1 MTTSHDDTDIKA
13 WFTGRLPQD
22 WTHTAPTITID
33 REEIT
38 VLIHLDPVELGEDAT
53 DEAKAE
59 AAAGRISGWREDTRE
74 ARMTV
79 AREAQRRFER
89 KVSWGATLG
98 DLSALFTHLAVP
110 VMTRLR
116 QPQREVLDTLVDA
129 GVARSRADAL
139 KWCVRLVGQ
148 HSDEWLKDCARP
160 WRMSRP
166 CASRAP
172 PPDACSQPR
181 RSDFPSS

>member
-1 MTTSHDDTDIKA
+1 MNTSQQETEIRA
-13 WFTGRLPQD
+13 WFTGRLPQE
-22 WTHTAPTITID
+22 WTSQPPTITID

-38 VLIHLDPVELGEDAT
+38 VLIHLDPVDLGADAT

-59 AAAGRISGWREDTRE
+59 AAAGRVSGWREETRV
-74 ARMTV
+74 ARMSI
-79 AREAQRRFER
+79 ASEAQRRFER

-98 DLSALFTHLAVP
+98 DLKALFTHLALP

-116 QPQREVLDTLVDA
+116 QPQRQVLDTLVDA

-148 HSDEWLKDCARP
+148 HSEEWLKDL
-160 WRMSRP
+160 
-166 CASRAP
+166 
-172 PPDACSQPR
+172 
-181 RSDFPSS
+181 RSAMENVQAVREQGPSA